1 VASLI
6 KRNRL
11 SVTVTIFLAKTLAGC
26 SDQSP
31 SAHRFRSASVQGTR
45 VKLRS
50 DWQTACGVE
59 LGERLVQ
66 VSFIAVLV
74 EE

>member
-1 VASLI
+1 MASLI

-31 SAHRFRSASVQGTR
+31 SAHRFRSASVQGT
-45 VKLRS
+45 VKSGSSCAQIGKPLAGLNWVNDWFRFRS
-50 DWQTACGVE
+50 LLC
-59 LGERLVQ
+59 
-66 VSFIAVLV
+66 
-74 EE
+74 